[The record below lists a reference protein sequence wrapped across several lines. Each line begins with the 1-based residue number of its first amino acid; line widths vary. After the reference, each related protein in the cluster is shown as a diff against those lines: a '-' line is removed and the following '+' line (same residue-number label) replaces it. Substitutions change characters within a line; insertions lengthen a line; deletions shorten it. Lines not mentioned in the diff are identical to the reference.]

1 MGGDFNADVII
12 NIPPAF
18 FSLQKSGLVRVYL
31 TSVFLL
37 LSVPRCFGDQKPQFD
52 FFKYKHQAGIEMS
65 NEGESTE
72 VLDLLRE
79 MREEIRLE
87 KSKREEREREWE
99 EEKERGREREKEWK
113 EQVRKRDEEL
123 ESWRE
128 IMKEV
133 KEEKEMRKN
142 GRAGG
147 GFISSRES
155 SEEESEETE
164 MEGKDEEVSLD
175 EEAEKRAD
183 FWKFVE
189 EKREEER
196 REKEKEDEEE
206 RERKKENAEREELER
221 KREREEAAEK
231 REREEREKKRE
242 EQERGER
249 EKKRQKEEEEK
260 KNLHRTPL
268 LNVAQQRGY
277 RGFETPGLSGIE
289 SRRSPDEF
297 RPTNLPFASSSRQ
310 ALLLPR
316 QEPSMLSQDISQVIS
331 CNIMSKLMEKA
342 KGKKLYLGMPVASF
356 LEWLQY
362 LAERAQGDSQVL
374 RAALL
379 AKSSGEAAQFV
390 REKLASLPVG
400 GDPVAAAIEGVY
412 GRDWKGVLWKEYREA
427 RGTDARSLW
436 AGLCRIGRVLGKPE
450 EDWRRTFVQALPERV
465 SSQLLMVCRSEERLL
480 SDPNWGDIVYSADV
494 AWRGMKQEEGERK
507 NMSGASGGGLSA
519 PKAKPPKQ
527 PAQQCALCQ
536 LRAHD
541 QSLCVLNP
549 KGRNFKEGVRCQLCG
564 LDGHAASGCNEYIQ
578 RVAEKK
584 NKSFLPQYI
593 IHLAEFQSREV
604 GEEDERVWLPLTVR
618 SVRAEVLYDTG
629 ASRSHCDEKW
639 AVDHGVKW
647 KKKEGLAATQSGLE
661 VKVKGEAWVKFT
673 YGAAQYKQKWVVLQG
688 ERGFAAISERDGRDL
703 GVYVKG
709 VVPVHSGE
717 GSNPVDD
724 REWLEEGNERS
735 EEEEMLSEE
744 ELEIVSKITKEALEK
759 NAALPDSAVCNDR
772 DMVHRFDIPDGSVV
786 YRAAYKQTKEVRKKI
801 HKRIM
806 EWVEKGFCKPAKGGN
821 MNNLPLLLVD
831 KVSGGV
837 VDPDDYQVC
846 IDARPLNAKNRSKK
860 FVLPKIADVI
870 EKAKKATMMADLD
883 LQNAFHQI
891 LLDEFSSNLSAF
903 TDPFTGKRY
912 QMTNMWFG
920 ESGSVTQ
927 MQKVVQAALG
937 MGEPGTEDWRV
948 DNMLVLYEGDKV
960 EEFAHQVRRLVEKLT
975 EKGLKLKPAKC
986 KVGYKKMRILGH
998 LCEKGAASIDPEK
1011 VKCFSKMERPKS
1023 LQALRSV
1030 LGFLNYVSD
1039 YVPIVANLLGP
1050 LRELAKKRK
1059 WREECWDER
1068 MDKNFQTVKEVLE
1081 SAPVLSSPDFAE
1093 PFVMATD
1100 ASQYGVGA
1108 VLYQKI
1114 GGRVKF
1120 IAFGVKALKRG
1131 QKNYPS
1137 SKRELLALLFGL
1149 RRWGEFLKPQSF
1161 EIEADNR
1168 ALVHLRSEKSF
1179 MARDWLNYVAD
1190 YDFRVTHCPG
1200 VSHILPH
1207 HLSHLYGILPGGERE
1222 EREMKFEEEREER
1235 VSRKKRE
1242 KGKEKEE
1249 VEEGE
1254 GSDTEE
1260 GGRIQLAEISEEQE
1274 RASRDSSSEGERK
1287 GKQEERR
1294 VDLAEMETRSK
1305 KRTEVSLEK
1314 GKKRERREGEEQE
1327 GGERGESSSGG
1338 ARKREDQERRSRGEV
1353 ECEERSAE
1361 ERERGVQELKVRDVP
1376 AEGLREKE
1384 AEFRDLVME
1393 AKGVEKEG
1401 ERRKL
1406 VEESHQEAHEG
1417 GYHLF
1422 MKLLRKGVFW
1432 KEMKKEC
1439 REEVKK
1445 CVQCLRFNVGKRGF
1459 FPLRARGV
1467 MYPMQQVHVDHLGTL
1482 EVAEGKF
1489 QHVLVVVDAATRFVW
1504 LEPVESCS
1512 GREMKEKLEKIFRVV
1527 GWPGTLV
1534 SDGGSVFVN
1543 EEIERMLV
1551 EEGVE
1556 RQVATPGA
1564 HEHNALVERWIRE
1577 VRAVMNKKLELK
1589 RDGWASELARI
1600 QEALNNRYV
1609 VPLKSTPFDLFFAR
1623 NPDMRKKSRGE
1634 AEGDEERVD
1643 GESNAGKLRR
1653 RNEAVVEEVYL
1664 KIAEGAKRVRQE
1676 GCDRK
1681 SEKRRRAKKFGVGE
1695 LVMVRVDRK
1704 SKQDPFY
1711 EGVFEVVKFV
1721 KEKAEYQ
1728 LARMGEKEVRVRT
1741 RHENLKRASGSE
1753 VKGEGRYEVT
1763 RVEDMREEQGVRKY
1777 LVKWK
1782 GHRERT

>member
-1 MGGDFNADVII
+1 
-12 NIPPAF
+12 
-18 FSLQKSGLVRVYL
+18 
-31 TSVFLL
+31 
-37 LSVPRCFGDQKPQFD
+37 
-52 FFKYKHQAGIEMS
+52 
-65 NEGESTE
+65 
-72 VLDLLRE
+72 
-79 MREEIRLE
+79 
-87 KSKREEREREWE
+87 
-99 EEKERGREREKEWK
+99 
-113 EQVRKRDEEL
+113 
-123 ESWRE
+123 
-128 IMKEV
+128 
-133 KEEKEMRKN
+133 
-142 GRAGG
+142 
-147 GFISSRES
+147 
-155 SEEESEETE
+155 
-164 MEGKDEEVSLD
+164 
-175 EEAEKRAD
+175 
-183 FWKFVE
+183 
-189 EKREEER
+189 
-196 REKEKEDEEE
+196 
-206 RERKKENAEREELER
+206 
-221 KREREEAAEK
+221 
-231 REREEREKKRE
+231 
-242 EQERGER
+242 
-249 EKKRQKEEEEK
+249 
-260 KNLHRTPL
+260 
-268 LNVAQQRGY
+268 
-277 RGFETPGLSGIE
+277 
-289 SRRSPDEF
+289 
-297 RPTNLPFASSSRQ
+297 
-310 ALLLPR
+310 
-316 QEPSMLSQDISQVIS
+316 
-331 CNIMSKLMEKA
+331 
-342 KGKKLYLGMPVASF
+342 
-356 LEWLQY
+356 
-362 LAERAQGDSQVL
+362 
-374 RAALL
+374 
-379 AKSSGEAAQFV
+379 
-390 REKLASLPVG
+390 
-400 GDPVAAAIEGVY
+400 
-412 GRDWKGVLWKEYREA
+412 
-427 RGTDARSLW
+427 
-436 AGLCRIGRVLGKPE
+436 
-450 EDWRRTFVQALPERV
+450 
-465 SSQLLMVCRSEERLL
+465 
-480 SDPNWGDIVYSADV
+480 
-494 AWRGMKQEEGERK
+494 
-507 NMSGASGGGLSA
+507 
-519 PKAKPPKQ
+519 
-527 PAQQCALCQ
+527 
-536 LRAHD
+536 
-541 QSLCVLNP
+541 
-549 KGRNFKEGVRCQLCG
+549 
-564 LDGHAASGCNEYIQ
+564 
-578 RVAEKK
+578 
-584 NKSFLPQYI
+584 
-593 IHLAEFQSREV
+593 
-604 GEEDERVWLPLTVR
+604 
-618 SVRAEVLYDTG
+618 
-629 ASRSHCDEKW
+629 
-639 AVDHGVKW
+639 
-647 KKKEGLAATQSGLE
+647 
-661 VKVKGEAWVKFT
+661 
-673 YGAAQYKQKWVVLQG
+673 
-688 ERGFAAISERDGRDL
+688 
-703 GVYVKG
+703 
-709 VVPVHSGE
+709 
-717 GSNPVDD
+717 
-724 REWLEEGNERS
+724 
-735 EEEEMLSEE
+735 
-744 ELEIVSKITKEALEK
+744 
-759 NAALPDSAVCNDR
+759 
-772 DMVHRFDIPDGSVV
+772 
-786 YRAAYKQTKEVRKKI
+786 
-801 HKRIM
+801 
-806 EWVEKGFCKPAKGGN
+806 

-870 EKAKKATMMADLD
+870 KKAKKATMMADLD

-920 ESGSVTQ
+920 ESGSATQ

-937 MGEPGTEDWRV
+937 MGEPGTEDWRVYV

-1039 YVPIVANLLGP
+1039 YVPIVADLLGP

-1059 WREECWDER
+1059 WREECWDEQ

-1108 VLYQKI
+1108 VLDQKI

-1120 IAFGVKALKRG
+1120 IVFGAKALKRG

-1137 SKRELLALLFGL
+1137 SKRELLALLFSL

-1161 EIEADNR
+1161 EIEVDNR

-1222 EREMKFEEEREER
+1222 ERERKFE
-1235 VSRKKRE
+1235 
-1242 KGKEKEE
+1242 
-1249 VEEGE
+1249 
-1254 GSDTEE
+1254 
-1260 GGRIQLAEISEEQE
+1260 
-1274 RASRDSSSEGERK
+1274 
-1287 GKQEERR
+1287 
-1294 VDLAEMETRSK
+1294 
-1305 KRTEVSLEK
+1305 
-1314 GKKRERREGEEQE
+1314 
-1327 GGERGESSSGG
+1327 
-1338 ARKREDQERRSRGEV
+1338 
-1353 ECEERSAE
+1353 EERSAE
-1361 ERERGVQELKVRDVP
+1361 ERERGVQELRVRDVP
-1376 AEGLREKE
+1376 AESLREKE

-1406 VEESHQEAHEG
+1406 VEESHQEAHKG

-1512 GREMKEKLEKIFRVV
+1512 GRETKEKLEKIFRVV

-1534 SDGGSVFVN
+1534 SDGGSAFVN
-1543 EEIERMLV
+1543 EEIEKMLV
-1551 EEGVE
+1551 GEGVE

-1564 HEHNALVERWIRE
+1564 HEHNAPVERWIRE

-1589 RDGWASELARI
+1589 RDGWASKLARI
-1600 QEALNNRYV
+1600 QEVLNNRYV
-1609 VPLKSTPFDLFFAR
+1609 VLLKSTPFDLFFAR

-1634 AEGDEERVD
+1634 AEGDEKRVD
-1643 GESNAGKLRR
+1643 VESNAGKLRR
-1653 RNEAVVEEVYL
+1653 RNEVVVEEVYL

-1681 SEKRRRAKKFGVGE
+1681 SKKRRRAKKFGVGE

-1704 SKQDPFY
+1704 LKQDLFY

-1782 GHRERT
+1782 GHRERTWEKEGNLVGAEERVRQYWERRRRKRKGE